1 MYSTLKGQ
9 RTKKITRNGN
19 VCLTHTREDINVLIE
34 ANNGNA
40 KIIDDLLRAIDDMA
54 FRINELEKELKSKR
68 INM

>member
-19 VCLTHTREDINVLIE
+19 VCLTHTREDISVLIE

-40 KIIDDLLRAIDDMA
+40 KIIDDLLRSIDDMA
-54 FRINELEKELKSKR
+54 FRIDELEKELKSKR

>member
-1 MYSTLKGQ
+1 MYSILKGQ

-40 KIIDDLLRAIDDMA
+40 KIIDGLLKVIDDMA
-54 FRINELEKELKSKR
+54 FRIDELEKEIR
-68 INM
+68 I